1 MVIMLGIVLKLDLL
15 SKVEIKNSIK
25 DDLLLILIDLLKDL
39 ILDLVKLD
47 INSDMIL
54 LNEN

>member
-1 MVIMLGIVLKLDLL
+1 MVIMLKLDLL

-47 INSDMIL
+47 IDSDMIL